1 MKAGL
6 TFIALTI
13 SVTSL
18 LAQTT
23 NVLSFREAVKI
34 GLDNNITLNQEKN
47 RLEYTQINK
56 NASLLQMGPS
66 IQADASAYRVDGN
79 SFNQNIGEVVN
90 GKIDYV
96 NGSISA
102 NMPVFNGMRVL
113 NQYRQAN
120 NLNEAQLNLVNRS
133 SQDVIRDVAN
143 QYLICLL
150 DVQLI
155 KIDEENLAAQKVQY
169 DQIKA
174 QADLGSK
181 AESDLY
187 NQEYQVKNAELLLV
201 RSRNKLKNDK
211 ATLAQTI
218 LIDPSIDFDLEDI
231 DWNVNAVTADTLTLN
246 EMNEIAIQRRTDL
259 KSAELTEMSTLYGYK
274 SFKGRYY
281 PSIYAGASY
290 GSRYNYIYGES
301 NRSFYDQF
309 TQDNTQLSYGVSM
322 TIPIYNGMLFRAQ
335 AANSRT
341 TYKNA
346 KLQHENA
353 EVQVKTDVI
362 RAYQNF
368 KDAITNYDASAAQL
382 RAAELAYNT
391 EKERYELGISNIV
404 QLALVNQTYIKAQG
418 DFQNSVFT
426 LMFQRLLI
434 NYSLG
439 TLKFEDIP

>member
-6 TFIALTI
+6 TFIALII
-13 SVTSL
+13 SATSIW
-18 LAQTT
+18 AQTT

-56 NASLLQMGPS
+56 NSSLLQIGPS
-66 IQADASAYRVDGN
+66 IQADASAYRIDGN
-79 SFNQNIGEVVN
+79 SFNQNLGEVVN
-90 GKIDYV
+90 GKVDFV
-96 NGSISA
+96 NGSVSA
-102 NMPVFNGMRVL
+102 SMPVFNGMRIV

-143 QYLICLL
+143 QYLTCLL

-155 KIDEENLAAQKVQY
+155 KIDEENLAAQNVQY

-174 QADLGSK
+174 QAELGSK

-218 LIDPSIDFDLEDI
+218 LIDPSVDFTLEEI
-231 DWNVNAVTADTLTLN
+231 DWNVDAVTADTLSLN
-246 EMNEIAIQRRTDL
+246 AMNEIAIQRRSDL
-259 KSAELTEMSTLYGYK
+259 KSAELNEMSTLYGYK
-274 SFKGRYY
+274 SLKGRYY

-290 GSRYNYIYGES
+290 GSRYNYIYGGD
-301 NRSFYDQF
+301 NRSFTDQF
-309 TQDNTQLSYGVSM
+309 TQDNTQLSYGLNM
-322 TIPIYNGMLFRAQ
+322 TIPIYNGMLYRAQ
-335 AANSRT
+335 AANSRA

-353 EVQVKTDVI
+353 EVRVKTDVI
-362 RAYQNF
+362 RTYQNF
-368 KDAITNYDASAAQL
+368 KDAITNYDASGAQL

-391 EKERYELGISNIV
+391 EKERYDLGISNIV
-404 QLALVNQTYIKAQG
+404 QLALVNQTYIKAKG

-434 NYSLG
+434 DYSLG